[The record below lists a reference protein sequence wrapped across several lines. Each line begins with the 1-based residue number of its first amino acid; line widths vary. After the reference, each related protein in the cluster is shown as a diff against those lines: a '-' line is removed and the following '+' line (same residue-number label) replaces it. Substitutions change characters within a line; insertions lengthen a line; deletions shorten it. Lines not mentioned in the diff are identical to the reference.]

1 MTFVLEIK
9 IQKDILKQIITTI
22 LAVDLS
28 FLKPCYDGNIHTYG
42 TTQNLKRTEYTLKSK
57 NMKAA
62 TGIQFTLIQK
72 LTCPSMFFI
81 KMLPFSYPLL
91 CPF

>member
-1 MTFVLEIK
+1 MLEIK

-28 FLKPCYDGNIHTYG
+28 FLKPSYDGNIHTYG
-42 TTQNLKRTEYTLKSK
+42 TTQNLKRTEHTLKSK

-62 TGIQFTLIQK
+62 TGIQFTLTQK